1 MNGEGS
7 ILPVPQL
14 STLCRGSPAL
24 KLLLRLLLPL
34 VVLIQTHSYTDY
46 NYADMKETLCYFA
59 ATHLEH
65 TAWHWTHWRGGKK
78 WPRGPLWYKI
88 KAS

>member
-14 STLCRGSPAL
+14 STLCRGRPAL
-24 KLLLRLLLPL
+24 KLLLLLL
-34 VVLIQTHSYTDY
+34 VVLIQTHSYIDY

-59 ATHLEH
+59 ATHLEY
-65 TAWHWTHWRGGKK
+65 TAWHWTH
-78 WPRGPLWYKI
+78 
-88 KAS
+88 